1 MINASVKRR
10 GSIRLTRADRIYQ
23 VCLYTLVSILLLC
36 SLFPL
41 VYVLCL
47 SFTSQQEIYARGPL
61 MIVPYEPTL
70 RAYRQIFGYSN
81 TYIMGFVVSIA
92 RTVIGT
98 CLTTLFSLFLGY
110 GLSIRKLPGRRTML
124 FIVMVTVLYG
134 GGMIPNF
141 LTVQQTGLLN
151 TFWCMIIPG
160 LVNSWN
166 VLVFKQFFS
175 NLPEEVKEAGYI
187 DGCSETRM
195 LFSVVLPMSLPVLAA
210 LGLFTAVDHWNAWFD
225 AMIYIQSNR
234 SLYPLQ
240 LLLHNLFV
248 DANLGFTVGG
258 TEVFDIEAV
267 SSSTTSIRMAVTVI
281 SVLPI
286 LCVYPFLQ
294 KYFVKGVYV
303 GAVKG

>member
-10 GSIRLTRADRIYQ
+10 GSIRLTGADRIYQ
-23 VCLYTLVSILLLC
+23 ICLYTLVSLLLLC

-41 VYVLCL
+41 LYVLCL

-61 MIVPYEPTL
+61 MIVPHEPTL
-70 RAYRQIFGYSN
+70 RAYRQIFGYST
-81 TYIMGFVVSIA
+81 TYVMGFVVSVM
-92 RTVIGT
+92 RTLIGT

-110 GLSIRKLPGRRTML
+110 GLSIRRLPGRRTML

-151 TFWCMIIPG
+151 TFWSMIIPG

-195 LFSVVLPMSLPVLAA
+195 MFSIVLPMSLPVLAA

-267 SSSTTSIRMAVTVI
+267 SSSSTSIRMAVTVI